1 MYLPTMQPFYETKES
16 KYVYHL
22 RCPESKYTYYWDANI
37 VVVPEIAQYVGTY
50 GPLGGYFRLI
60 QIFFD

>member
-22 RCPESKYTYYWDANI
+22 RCPESKYTYYWDADI
-37 VVVPEIAQYVGTY
+37 VVAPEVAN
-50 GPLGGYFRLI
+50 YF
-60 QIFFD
+60 